1 MAVHMHVDARA
12 WVRGERPWEQFLI
25 YCDRLG
31 RTQGTELWAAYLTD
45 ERLFDEYRKSLRDR
59 DPDDER
65 RPGLF
70 GYDRV
75 AEGLHGLEVQ
85 VASLIRVMARNLA
98 YPLPK
103 GPMFPSERFASE
115 DEQAE
120 VIDLFADIERGMNA
134 GEVNCG

>member
-1 MAVHMHVDARA
+1 MAVHMGVDARA
-12 WVRGERPWEQFLI
+12 WVRGERPWPQFLI

-45 ERLFDEYRKSLRDR
+45 ERLFDEYRKSLAVRN
-59 DPDDER
+59 PDEEQ
-65 RPGLF
+65 RPSLF
-70 GYDRV
+70 GYDRN
-75 AEGLHGLEVQ
+75 AEGLHAIAVQ

-103 GPMFPSERFASE
+103 GPVFPSERFASE

-120 VIDLFADIERGMNA
+120 VNDLLAHIERAMEQAEGR
-134 GEVNCG
+134 